1 MEQMLLPLI
10 VTWALGMVVVPLLIP
25 MLKRLKFGQNIRAE
39 GPKQHLKKSGTP
51 TMGGLAF
58 LVILIV
64 AMLIFAEYNFTM
76 LLAVGITLLYGLLGF
91 LDDFIKTVKKR
102 SLGLR
107 AKEKMAGEILIAL
120 LLILGSVLVLGRGT
134 TLNLFG
140 FVVEAGVF
148 YYILAFI
155 LIAGVTN
162 GVNLNDG
169 LDGLAAGVSFFVYLG
184 YAMISY
190 HCIEHPPF
198 VGIDYTVLTVFAAV
212 MAGICLAFLFFN
224 HYPAKVFMGDTGSLF
239 LGGGLSVL
247 SILTGTEFLLVI
259 LGGIYVIEV
268 LSVMIQVSSFKLTG
282 KRVFRMTPIHHH
294 FEQLG
299 WKETKVVIM
308 FWLGSLICVALGLML
323 YFRCF

>member
-76 LLAVGITLLYGLLGF
+76 LLAVGITVLYGLLGF